1 MNLLYHYTT
10 QQGLLG
16 IFNSKAVW
24 STNTHFLNDPT
35 EFVHA
40 LSFAKSIANYFF
52 DNDYFE
58 QFGAMLHRHVGK
70 LKGEGLYVSS
80 FSERP
85 DLLSQ
90 WRGYCP
96 GGSGYCLGFDRKI
109 LQQYC
114 EARGYRLE
122 KCVYGHDD
130 QQAEV
135 TGIVTTAMA
144 LFPKMEVTPQQFHEL
159 PTKEKLD
166 SMVAFHEHLKGEG
179 ADQASEAISLICESL
194 LEVAPRFKNAGFE
207 EEAEWR
213 IIVNEPDAKA
223 VSFRA
228 GPSYLIPHIA
238 LDIIEANPDVVRS
251 LIVGPNPNQARA
263 VKAAEAL
270 FQSLDYSPDLVTAS
284 SIPFN
289 YW

>member
-144 LFPKMEVTPQQFHEL
+144 LFPKMKVTPQQFHEM

-238 LDIIEANPDVVRS
+238 LDIIEANPEVVRS

-263 VKAAEAL
+263 LKAAEAL
-270 FQSLDYSPDLVTAS
+270 FQSLDYSPNLVTAS